1 MAFTDPEKERI
12 RYHLG
17 YVEVQPAASI
27 QFGVP
32 RPIQTIFLVETAM
45 NNILQVAEDRVR
57 RIVGVMDGVEEQLID
72 AQARLAATQLD
83 ELHLREDEP
92 DKLEKE
98 YVRWGCRLADVL
110 GVPIYPYSQRY
121 KNWMGTVAGNVQ
133 VRG

>member
-17 YVEVQPAASI
+17 YLEVQPAASI

-45 NNILQVAEDRVR
+45 NNILQVAEDRIR
-57 RIVGVMDGVEEQLID
+57 RIVGVMDGIEDQLID
-72 AQARLAATQLD
+72 AQARLAAIQLD

-98 YVRWGCRLADVL
+98 YVRWGCRLADTL
-110 GVPIYPYSQRY
+110 GVPIYPYSTRY
-121 KNWMGTVAGNVQ
+121 RNGMGVVAGSIP
-133 VRG
+133 VRN